1 MSVGSITNANM
12 NASYTK
18 QLEQKKKSAQVMA
31 LSGSGMATS
40 ACALHFLKAP
50 LAVKHPGIV
59 FAGSILGLLGTV
71 FGFSQAAKIE
81 KELKKYDTQE
91 PQQMYLHANNDNIE
105 LSKKP
110 KMSYE
115 EAKFVISMCV
125 NPIAPNTLFYLPRL
139 EEAKEAYRYYQ
150 EKTV

>member
-59 FAGSILGLLGTV
+59 FDGSILGLLGTV
-71 FGFSQAAKIE
+71 FGFSQAAKI
-81 KELKKYDTQE
+81 
-91 PQQMYLHANNDNIE
+91 
-105 LSKKP
+105 
-110 KMSYE
+110 
-115 EAKFVISMCV
+115 
-125 NPIAPNTLFYLPRL
+125 
-139 EEAKEAYRYYQ
+139 
-150 EKTV
+150 